1 MRIKLNLSAAGL
13 AVGLGLFSSALW
25 PATGLAQPVTFGSA
39 GPINFTNGVAVAV
52 PYPSLIYVGT
62 NGAASLPG
70 TIQTVTVTLN
80 NFNCKVPKDVSVLV
94 EAPNGTAF
102 EIMSGAG
109 GTTSFSPGPGNLTI
123 SDSASSV
130 MPMSAFGTGTYKPT
144 VYPCGDIY
152 PPPAP
157 IVYSSAPPCGTST
170 FASEFGGLNPNGT
183 WQLFLANQSLGASG
197 SASAWSLGFTVNP
210 PALSVTCSHIG
221 DFCQG
226 EAGAQYSVVVANAGP
241 GSTGG
246 SVPATVVDTLPAGLT
261 PTDAEGAGWNFVIS
275 GQTVTCTTANQTPAG
290 TSYPTITLTVNVA
303 ANTPASLVNSVT
315 LTGSSDGTHTTDDTT
330 TVDPLN
336 STITPSP
343 ANPFPNSSGNQA
355 SAPAGA
361 SSYSW
366 TITNGVITSAN
377 NLQTITYTAGLFGS
391 VGLTILISN
400 AGGCTADNSV
410 SVPLSGIAQVQL
422 IDVNFNTNSLFS
434 TGGGVIH
441 GPAMSGAAVL
451 GQAGDQWNDIQV
463 SSGTGIPLIYAN
475 GSNSPMTMTFTSAG
489 GYNVY
494 GFSGTTPF
502 KGTPYEALMENYL
515 YNGRLG
521 TFAPQ
526 TITLSGLPTNSMCNL
541 VLYSAAD
548 TAGAGRTTLFTV
560 NGKTLTNTW
569 NASSSTFIAGTDYVE
584 FASALSDGSGNLAIT
599 WNGNGTAEGDVNGF
613 QIQVTNQIQITI
625 PPNVIVDWNDVHQ
638 RIDGFGASSAF
649 TGFTWTTAQADM
661 FFSTSSGIGLSLLRS
676 QIQPGGFATATE
688 IGLMQMAQARGVTI
702 WSSPWSPQASFKDN
716 NSVISGDF
724 VSANNQAYANQLAGY
739 AATMKNTYGVNI
751 YAISIQNEPDEAA
764 SYTSCLW
771 TDQQIHDFVPYLY
784 GALAASN
791 VATTKIML
799 PEDIHWRTNYY
810 LTAMSDPPVAAE
822 VGIIANHN
830 YDGANFQTGA
840 TTPPAA
846 LPAYG
851 KSLWETEVGTG
862 DPYDGSISNA
872 IYWAG
877 RIHQFMTLA
886 QANAWHYWW
895 LISLNPD
902 NEGLTDTAG
911 NPAKRMYALGQFSRF
926 LRPGY
931 YQIGVNTSI
940 PALISAY
947 HDSSS
952 PGFAIVAINTNSFD
966 LTNEIFALTN
976 FPSANFVT
984 PWVTSS
990 NLSLASQPSV
1000 AVANSEF
1007 VYTLPAMSIV
1017 TFVSPPAP
1025 QLGINRTGPGSAKI
1039 FWPNTWNFV
1048 LQTNKNLTSSSW
1060 SNFNSSITTSNGTNS
1075 ITITPPKGNLFFR
1088 LIQ

>member
-1 MRIKLNLSAAGL
+1 MGFVFPAVLIFISMAFL
-13 AVGLGLFSSALW
+13 A
-25 PATGLAQPVTFGSA
+25 TAQPITFVSA
-39 GPINFTNGVAVAV
+39 GPINFTNGVAAGV

-70 TIQTVTVTLN
+70 TIQTVTVALD
-80 NFNCKVPKDVSVLV
+80 NFNCQVVGDVSVML

-109 GTTSFSPGPGNLTI
+109 GAAPFRPGMLTI
-123 SDSASSV
+123 NDSASSD
-130 MPMSAFGTGTYKPT
+130 MPMTAFGTGSYKPT
-144 VYPCGDIY
+144 VYICGDIY

-157 IVYSSAPPCGTST
+157 TVYSAAAPCGTST

-197 SASAWSLGFTVNP
+197 SVANGWSLGFTINP
-210 PALSVTCSHIG
+210 PALSVTCSQIG
-221 DFCQG
+221 NFCQG
-226 EAGAQYSVVVANAGP
+226 ESGAQYSIVVANAGP
-241 GSTGG
+241 GPTGG
-246 SVPATVVDTLPAGLT
+246 SAPATVVDTFPAGLM
-261 PTDAEGAGWNFVIS
+261 PIDAEGAGWSFVIS
-275 GQTVTCTTANQTPAG
+275 GQTVTCTETNQTAAG
-290 TSYPTITLTVNVA
+290 TSYPIITLTVDVA
-303 ANTPASLVNSVT
+303 PNAPASLVNSVT
-315 LTGSSDGTHTTDDTT
+315 LTGSSDGTHTANDTT
-330 TVDPLN
+330 TVNPLN
-336 STITPSP
+336 SAITPSP
-343 ANPFPNSSGNQA
+343 ANPLPNSSGNQA

-366 TITNGVITSAN
+366 TITNGVITSATD
-377 NLQTITYTAGLFGS
+377 LQTITYTAGLFGS
-391 VGLTILISN
+391 VGLTVLISN
-400 AGGCTADNSV
+400 ASGCTAVNSV
-410 SVPLSGIAQVQL
+410 SLPLSGMAQVQL

-434 TGGGVIH
+434 TGGGFVH

-451 GQAGDQWNDIQV
+451 GEAGDQWNDIEV
-463 SSGTGIPLIYAN
+463 SSGTGIPLIYAH
-475 GSNSPMTMTFTSAG
+475 GSNSPVTMTFTSAG

-521 TFAPQ
+521 VFAPQ

-569 NASSSTFIAGTDYVE
+569 NGTSSTLIAGTDYVE

-599 WNGNGTAEGDVNGF
+599 WTGNGATEGDINGF

-625 PPNVIVDWNDVHQ
+625 PPNVIVDGDDVHQ

-649 TGFTWTTAQADM
+649 TGFTWTAAQADM
-661 FFSTSSGIGLSLLRS
+661 FFSTTNGIGLSLLRS
-676 QIQPGGFATATE
+676 EIQPGGYANANE
-688 IGLMQMAQARGVTI
+688 IGLMQMAQARGVTV
-702 WSSPWSPQASFKDN
+702 WSSPWTPPASFKDTN
-716 NSVISGDF
+716 TLDGGDF
-724 VSANNQAYANQLAGY
+724 VSANNQAYANLLAGY
-739 AATMKNTYGVNI
+739 VATMKNSYGVNI

-764 SYTSCLW
+764 SYVSCLW

-810 LTAMSDPPVAAE
+810 LTAMSDPNVAAE
-822 VGIIANHN
+822 VGIIADHN
-830 YDGANFQTGA
+830 YDGPNFQTGA

-862 DPYDGSISNA
+862 DAYDGSISNA
-872 IYWAG
+872 VYWAG

-926 LRPGY
+926 VRPGY
-931 YQIGVNTSI
+931 NGIGVNSGVI

-947 HDSSS
+947 RDSIS
-952 PGFAIVAINTNSFD
+952 PSYAIVAINTNSFD

-990 NLSLASQPSV
+990 NLSLASLPPV
-1000 AVANSEF
+1000 AVVNSEF
-1007 VYTLPAMSIV
+1007 VYTLPAMSIM
-1017 TFVSPPAP
+1017 TFASPPPP
-1025 QLGINRTGPGSAKI
+1025 QLGISRAGPGSTRI
-1039 FWPNTWNFV
+1039 FWPNTWNFI
-1048 LQTNKNLTSSSW
+1048 LQTNKNLASTSW

-1075 ITITPPKGNLFFR
+1075 ITIMPSAGNLFFR
-1088 LIQ
+1088 LEQ